1 MSERNSERAR
11 SWCFTHNNYEDVD
24 QQRLRDLGGDAGCS
38 YLIFGRER
46 GGVTGT
52 RHLQGYVQFLHA
64 KTQAVVRRLL
74 GGRAHVERSHGTP
87 TQAADYCKKEADF
100 EEFGTPPVGA
110 GARND
115 LTEFTSWAAGLT
127 TRPDRYELIRLWPNL
142 WVRSGHRLWDIVDAF
157 LPPPQL
163 VSANGILR
171 PWQQELVSNLS
182 DGTDDRTITF
192 YVDYEGN
199 TGKSY
204 MCRYLLTTRID
215 VQVLRIGKRDD
226 LAHAID
232 QNKKVFLID
241 VPRSQMEFLQYSVLE
256 MMKDR
261 TVFSPK
267 YHSVTKVL
275 LTTPFVIV
283 FCNED
288 PDMSKLSADRYDIK
302 HL

>member
-1 MSERNSERAR
+1 MSERNSERVR
-11 SWCFTHNNYEDVD
+11 SWVFTHNNYEDVD
-24 QQRLRDLGGDAGCS
+24 QQRLRDIGGDDGCT
-38 YLIFGRER
+38 YLVFGRER
-46 GGVTGT
+46 GGTTGT
-52 RHLQGYVQFLHA
+52 RHLQGFVQFRNA
-64 KTQAVVRRLL
+64 KTFAVVRRLL
-74 GGRAHVERSHGTP
+74 GSRAHVEKSRGTP
-87 TQAADYCKKEADF
+87 SSAADYCKKEGDY
-100 EEFGTPPVGA
+100 EEFGTAPTGA
-110 GARND
+110 GTRND
-115 LTEFTSWAAGLT
+115 LREFTEWAASLT
-127 TRPDRYELIRLWPNL
+127 ERPDRLELIRLWPNL

-157 LPPPQL
+157 LPPPRL
-163 VSANGILR
+163 VNPDGPLR
-171 PWQQELVSNLS
+171 PWQQELVSDLG

-192 YVDYEGN
+192 YVDYAGN
-199 TGKSY
+199 TGKSF
-204 MCRYLLTTRID
+204 MCRYLLTTRSD

-232 QNKKVFLID
+232 QNKHVFLID
-241 VPRSQMEFLQYSVLE
+241 VPRSQMEYLQYSVLE

-275 LTTPFVIV
+275 STTPFVIV